1 VSHYFATLGLVPTKL
16 APGIREKRPGYF
28 EIRVYG
34 GVDPAT
40 GKTRQVSRTLR
51 GTVKEANEL
60 RASLLLE
67 VTRKGVPGSQTLSEL
82 FDAVLEHLEALGRE
96 ETTLH
101 GYRRMAVRILEVLGD
116 KPLRKLRASD
126 LDRFYAGLTKGGA
139 SAGRVRRYHAFIHRS
154 LAQAVRWE
162 WVPDNVSDRASPP
175 SEPRRQMELQS
186 VEAVNRLIEVA
197 AQSKEPELALAF
209 RILAAM
215 GGRRGELCGLQW
227 RDVDFGTGVCHVRRA
242 VKQISGRPLII
253 GDAKDHQQRSVQL
266 DPVTLEI
273 LAAHRGAMAER
284 AEICGTKLAADA
296 FVLSDAADGSEPWKP
311 GRLTQALTR
320 LRKRAGYTGR
330 LHDLRHWHAS
340 LLLNAGEAPVVVA
353 ERLGHRDPSTTHRF
367 YAHALPRADIRAA
380 GIVAD
385 ALSSTTDE
393 TPPD

>member
-1 VSHYFATLGLVPTKL
+1 VPAKL
-16 APGIREKRPGYF
+16 APGIRQKRAGYF

-40 GKTRQVSRTLR
+40 GKTRQVSRTVR
-51 GTVKEANEL
+51 GSIKEANEA
-60 RASLLLE
+60 RAALLLE
-67 VTRKGVPGSQTLSEL
+67 VTRKGVPGSQTLGEL
-82 FDAVLEHLEALGRE
+82 FDAVIEHLEALGRE

-101 GYRRMAVRILEVLGD
+101 SYRRLAVRIVAELGD
-116 KPLRKLRASD
+116 KPLRKLKASD
-126 LDRFYAGLTKGGA
+126 LDRFYAGLTRSGA

-154 LAQAVRWE
+154 LKQAVRWE

-175 SEPRRQMELQS
+175 SEPHRQMELQS

-227 RDVDFGTGVCHVRRA
+227 RDLDFDTGVCHIRRA
-242 VKQISGRPLII
+242 VKQVPGQPLII
-253 GDAKDHQQRSVQL
+253 GDSKTHQQRSVQL
-266 DPVTLEI
+266 DPTTLEM
-273 LAAHRGAMAER
+273 LATHHDAMANR
-284 AEICGTKLAADA
+284 AALCEVPLAADA
-296 FVLSDAADGSEPWKP
+296 FVLSNAADGSDPWP
-311 GRLTQALTR
+311 PARLTQALTR

-367 YAHALPRADIRAA
+367 YAHAMPRADAKAA
-380 GIVAD
+380 SIAGD
-385 ALSSTTDE
+385 ALSGVVLPKDV
-393 TPPD
+393 P